1 MDDSYG
7 DRSIM
12 GSLKFPHT
20 SGNSMSIAAPA
31 TNPASDLELKLPATI
46 GTANQVLKNS
56 GTAGT
61 LEFGSGGKLL
71 NWVTAEST
79 AVAEITTATITDV
92 NLSASITPSAASSR
106 ILVMWTALTVL
117 KRSTN
122 QFWASLMLC
131 DGSNNI
137 LQGYTDDY
145 GGNQIGMEA
154 SGGGATNVV
163 LAQRKTWTFIH
174 HPNTTSSFT
183 YKMRAQISTSGG
195 NSPAFYWH
203 RDVNGNT
210 HRVGHIH
217 LLELA

>member
-1 MDDSYG
+1 MAITINGSANPVAGVAAGGINDNVVDNGTMADDAIG
-7 DRSIM
+7 
-12 GSLKFPHT
+12 
-20 SGNSMSIAAPA
+20 IAELSA
-31 TNPASDLELKLPATI
+31 T
-46 GTANQVLKNS
+46 GTASSSTFLRGDNS
-56 GTAGT
+56 WATAG
-61 LEFGSGGKLL
+61 GGKLL
-71 NWVTAEST
+71 NWVTAESS
-79 AVAEITTATITDV
+79 AVAELTTDTITDV
-92 NLSASITPSAASSR
+92 NLSASITPSATSSR

-117 KRSTN
+117 KRSTT
-122 QFWASLMLC
+122 QVWASLMLC

-154 SGGGATNVV
+154 SGGGATNVA

-183 YKMRAQISTSGG
+183 YKMRAQISTAGG

>member
-1 MDDSYG
+1 MAEIKIKTPDG
-7 DRSIM
+7 NNHV
-12 GSLKFPHT
+12 SLT
-20 SGNSMSIAAPA
+20 TANASGNATVTLPKASIDFSSAG
-31 TNPASDLELKLPATI
+31 TDGQFLKTD
-46 GTANQVLKNS
+46 G
-56 GTAGT
+56 AGT
-61 LEFGSGGKLL
+61 LSFADAGGGKLL

-79 AVAEITTATITDV
+79 AVAELTTDTITDV

-106 ILVMWTALTVL
+106 ILVLWTALTTI
-117 KRSTN
+117 KRSTT

-137 LQGYTDDY
+137 LQGYTDNY

-154 SGGGATNVV
+154 SGGGATLVQ
-163 LAQRKTWTFIH
+163 LAQRRTWSFIH
-174 HPNTTSSFT
+174 HPDTTSSFT

-195 NSPAFYWH
+195 GSPSFYWH
-203 RDVNGNT
+203 RDTNDNT

>member
-1 MDDSYG
+1 MAITINGSANTVAGVAAGGINDNVVDNGTMADDAIG
-7 DRSIM
+7 
-12 GSLKFPHT
+12 
-20 SGNSMSIAAPA
+20 IAELSA
-31 TNPASDLELKLPATI
+31 T
-46 GTANQVLKNS
+46 GTASSSTFLRGDNS
-56 GTAGT
+56 WATAG
-61 LEFGSGGKLL
+61 GGKLL
-71 NWVTAEST
+71 NWVTAESS
-79 AVAEITTATITDV
+79 AVAELTTDTITDV
-92 NLSASITPSAASSR
+92 NLSASITPSATSSR

-117 KRSTN
+117 KRSTT
-122 QFWASLMLC
+122 QVWASLMLC

-154 SGGGATNVV
+154 SGGGATNVA

-183 YKMRAQISTSGG
+183 YKMRAQISTAGG

>member
-1 MDDSYG
+1 MPIAINGSGTITGISTGGLNDDA
-7 DRSIM
+7 
-12 GSLKFPHT
+12 
-20 SGNSMSIAAPA
+20 IAIADLSA
-31 TNPASDLELKLPATI
+31 T
-46 GTANQVLKNS
+46 GTASSSTFLRGDNS
-56 GTAGT
+56 WATAG
-61 LEFGSGGKLL
+61 GGKLL
-71 NWVTAEST
+71 NWVTAESS
-79 AVAEITTATITDV
+79 AVAELTTDTITDV
-92 NLSASITPSAASSR
+92 NLSASITPSATSSR

-154 SGGGATNVV
+154 SGGGATNVA

-183 YKMRAQISTSGG
+183 YKMRAQISTAGG

>member
-1 MDDSYG
+1 MAITINGSANTVAGVAAGGINDNVVDNGTMADDAIG
-7 DRSIM
+7 
-12 GSLKFPHT
+12 
-20 SGNSMSIAAPA
+20 IAELSA
-31 TNPASDLELKLPATI
+31 T
-46 GTANQVLKNS
+46 GTASSSTFLRGDNS
-56 GTAGT
+56 WAAAG
-61 LEFGSGGKLL
+61 GGKLL
-71 NWVTAEST
+71 NWVTAESS
-79 AVAEITTATITDV
+79 AVAELTTDTITDV
-92 NLSASITPSAASSR
+92 NLSASITPSATSSR

-117 KRSTN
+117 KRSTT
-122 QFWASLMLC
+122 QVWASLMLC

-154 SGGGATNVV
+154 SGGGATNVA

-183 YKMRAQISTSGG
+183 YKMRAQISTAGG